1 MERAKPRHPLDN
13 LPHHRADALLHL
25 ARGLVG
31 EGDGEDFGWT
41 RAAER
46 EDVGDAR
53 GQDARL
59 AGPRAGKHEQ
69 RPVERL
75 DRLALF
81 GIEPCQIGRRDIGAR
96 TRRDAA
102 RRGRGSSGE
111 LLTRNFYHTDAF
123 SESLRPENGI
133 APSRWRGVG
142 GSRLEPGARFSP
154 ASRCDDRLPPAGAG
168 ERAPF
173 SYVKAC
179 ALSCQGTAQP
189 FWTSY

>member
-1 MERAKPRHPLDN
+1 MAPNPC
-13 LPHHRADALLHL
+13 ASS
-25 ARGLVG
+25 
-31 EGDGEDFGWT
+31 
-41 RAAER
+41 
-46 EDVGDAR
+46 GDAVSESLTPLSESPLSALR
-53 GQDARL
+53 LMPPSGVTGGAPATMTEPPAARK
-59 AGPRAGKHEQ
+59 RS
-69 RPVERL
+69 RL
-75 DRLALF
+75 DESAGGNCQMSQRT
-81 GIEPCQIGRRDIGAR
+81 ITPCGLSSLSAVTSVDCSSASLSSR
-96 TRRDAA
+96 THDAA

-133 APSRWRGVG
+133 TPSLWRGVG
-142 GSRLEPGARFSP
+142 GSRLEPDASFSP
-154 ASRCDDRLPPAGAG
+154 ASRCDDRLPPAEAG